1 MSEPA
6 PSGGRHPA
14 GPTGPVRQEPK
25 SPPTAPEKGAKVQ
38 DSVAENV
45 AGGDIH
51 TGDVIHHHHHH
62 AASSDPPAA
71 APPAQSVYQ
80 QPAQQFPPSTLHP
93 VQQSTPAPLFNLD
106 APGADALVYG
116 VWLFFGIVGGHRMLL
131 GDWGMGVV
139 YFFTAGLFMIGW
151 IGDFGKLPE
160 MIENARQA
168 QRQANH

>member
-45 AGGDIH
+45 AGGNIH
-51 TGDVIHHHHHH
+51 TGDVIHHHHH
-62 AASSDPPAA
+62 AAPSDPPAA
-71 APPAQSVYQ
+71 APPAQPVYQ
-80 QPAQQFPPSTLHP
+80 QPTQQFPPQTQHP
-93 VQQSTPAPLFNLD
+93 VQQSTSAPLFNLD
-106 APGADALVYG
+106 APGADAVVYV
-116 VWLFFGIVGGHRMLL
+116 VWLFFGFAGGHRMLL
-131 GDWGMGVV
+131 GDWGMGIV
-139 YFFTAGLFMIGW
+139 YFFTIGLLFTGW